1 MSTSSWGRELK
12 YRAPD
17 VYIVWVSRPP
27 REVVSW
33 NTSFEPFSTWNGCR
47 PPREVVS
54 WNTID
59 EFQTWFLDCRPPRE
73 VVSWNIDHLKRKQ
86 RLKKSTS
93 SWGRELKWK
102 CCTGRLLR
110 WSSTSSWGRELKCIQ
125 YDLDDIDRKV
135 DLLVRSWVEIKL
147 EKQLRFTNHSRPPR
161 EVVSWNAGNL
171 GGPADPDSRPPREVV
186 SWNDKVE
193 RVTKP

>member
-33 NTSFEPFSTWNGCR
+33 NIGDSYAEGYNPGR

-54 WNTID
+54 WNNCSSWKIPCALRRPPREVVSWNIYADTDSIHC
-59 EFQTWFLDCRPPRE
+59 DCRPPRE

-135 DLLVRSWVEIKL
+135 DLLVRSWVEMINKHMGMDCA
-147 EKQLRFTNHSRPPR
+147 NCRPPR
-161 EVVSWNAGNL
+161 EVVSWNN
-171 GGPADPDSRPPREVV
+171 
-186 SWNDKVE
+186 
-193 RVTKP
+193 